1 MVLRSNKTISM
12 FVLATIAIA
21 SLSLASPLIRHRAQE
36 RNRTVTPRPPSESQQ
51 MCDALTAL
59 GRRAE
64 LLLFDD
70 DGHEI
75 DKRENR
81 AVLLKA
87 MTDWLTQAFAG

>member
-1 MVLRSNKTISM
+1 M
-12 FVLATIAIA
+12 
-21 SLSLASPLIRHRAQE
+21 H
-36 RNRTVTPRPPSESQQ
+36 
-51 MCDALTAL
+51 DALTAL
-59 GRRAE
+59 GRKTE

-87 MTDWLTQAFAG
+87 MTAWLTEAFGH